1 MPLKIHAPWQKL
13 SRERA
18 GLVVKYRMF
27 GKTIDNVK
35 SFKNL
40 YIQLL
45 DKNFIANC
53 IWKASK
59 GKQKRRDVKR
69 VLNNIPHYVEIIYDT
84 LIHDTFTQPKHH
96 VREIVERGKARTIVK
111 PKFIES
117 VIHYM
122 IMEILKPIFMARF
135 GPGICASIPGRG
147 SSYGKKRIIKY
158 IRKLQRKH
166 YHFPRIYVFKM
177 DVSKYFRSIDRVIL
191 MTKLKRLIH
200 DKRMLNLLWE
210 VIDCKDVPGL
220 PLGFLT
226 SQWLANFYLLEF
238 DRYVTDNL
246 RQPTFLRYMDD
257 VVVFSESKERL
268 HHLANI
274 AKVYLDCSLNLKI
287 KPNWQV
293 FQLTD
298 DLCGKITGRPLDFM
312 GFKFYYNRVT
322 LRKSILRSVRR
333 TILRTHKKQKTT
345 IYDSRCIISRL
356 GWLKQAS
363 TYKFY
368 KVHLSTYVNPKSHR
382 LYISNYDGRHAT

>member
-1 MPLKIHAPWQKL
+1 MPYKIHAPWQKL

-18 GLVVKYRMF
+18 GLVVKYRTP

-35 SFKNL
+35 TFKNL
-40 YIQLL
+40 YMQFL
-45 DKNFIANC
+45 DKDFIACC

-59 GKQKRRDVKR
+59 GKRQRRDVKR
-69 VLNNIPHYVEIIYDT
+69 VLNNIPHYVEVIYEMLENDE
-84 LIHDTFTQPKHH
+84 FYQPMHN
-96 VREIVERGKARTIVK
+96 VREITERGKTRIIIK

-122 IMEILKPIFMARF
+122 IMEVLKPIFMARF
-135 GPGICASIPGRG
+135 GPGICASVPGRG

-166 YHFPRIYVFKM
+166 YYFPRIYVFKM

-191 MTKLKRLIH
+191 ITKLKRLIH
-200 DKRMLNLLWE
+200 DKRMLDLLWE
-210 VIDCKDVPGL
+210 VINCKDVPGL

-246 RQPTFLRYMDD
+246 RQPNFLRYMDD
-257 VVVFSESKERL
+257 VVVLSESKEQL
-268 HHLANI
+268 HRLANI
-274 AKVYLDCSLNLKI
+274 AKVYLDCSLSLKI

-312 GFKFYYNRVT
+312 GFKFYHNRVT
-322 LRKSILRSVRR
+322 LRKSILRSIRR
-333 TILRTHKKQKTT
+333 TILRTYKKQKTT
-345 IYDSRCIISRL
+345 IYDSRRIISRL

-382 LYISNYDGRHAT
+382 LYISNYDRRHAA